1 MPMSDLVEEI
11 MHVLGLRAHG
21 TRRAES
27 MLAAAWQL
35 RGADT
40 RRFADGVD
48 ALAMERKHN

>member
-1 MPMSDLVEEI
+1 ML
-11 MHVLGLRAHG
+11 VLGLRAHR
-21 TRRAES
+21 TRPPESTLAE
-27 MLAAAWQL
+27 ARQL